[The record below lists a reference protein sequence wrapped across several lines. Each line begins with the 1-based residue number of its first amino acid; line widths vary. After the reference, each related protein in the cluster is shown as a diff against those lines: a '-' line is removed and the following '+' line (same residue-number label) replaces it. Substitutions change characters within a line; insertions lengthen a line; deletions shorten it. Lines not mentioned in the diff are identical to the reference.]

1 MTLNILIAR
10 EKKKSE
16 EQGRAIGRTEG
27 LTEATMSSIRAIM
40 QSLNCS
46 AERAMETLKLPKS
59 EYSKYMQL
67 L

>member
-16 EQGRAIGRTEG
+16 EQGRI
-27 LTEATMSSIRAIM
+27 EATMSSIRAVM
-40 QSLNCS
+40 QSLNYS
-46 AERAMETLKLPKS
+46 AEKAMETLKIPKS